1 MQPVF
6 NTTQPI
12 DHYAKFQIGT
22 PLPKAK
28 YFASQTL
35 HLLNEKENI
44 INCRL
49 NSSQLWPDKSIKWIT
64 CEGIFSSSE
73 HTNQTL
79 FISDKAQ
86 YVEPKRT
93 NWVIE
98 SHSALTIK
106 TKLGDISVDLTKFYS
121 LLLNKKVS
129 ANCKTELVNTQV
141 KLTSLSTNYE
151 VVYDSQQKPL
161 LCKVTQSTNVVK
173 DNKLIAKLSANFC
186 IYYADGNIVTELS
199 YHNTQA
205 IVAKGGQ
212 WDLGNEN
219 SLYIKSLAIIFNYDG
234 NSQTLSTNKDASLQD
249 YDYLQLTQHSSGGE
263 NWRSENHKTRKNKVE
278 LQHKGAKGSII
289 LNDETTEI
297 DILRPEPFLQIEIER
312 NILSIQANH
321 FWQKYPSGI
330 RSSSKRTV
338 IDFADEKSGCEVEL
352 QAGEIKSHNIGFS
365 LGEACTLAQMK
376 LTQSLSLNLDNVQES
391 KTLPFI
397 NASLLQHPLQG
408 MLCEAKNSGQK
419 WLDKREALDEF
430 GWRNYGDLFADH
442 EAAQYKGKGIFVSH
456 YNNQYD
462 PLFGFL
468 KLWLLTG
475 KPQYKELA
483 DDLFDHIANIDI
495 YHTTLDKPE
504 YNKGMFWH
512 TDHYVAAETAS
523 HRTYSQHQPSNVY
536 VDHAGGGGPGSHHCY
551 STGLAFYYLLTG
563 QQQAKNVTL
572 GLAEWMQHIY
582 EGDGTLLGLVIRA
595 KNANHLKIPFTNK
608 LLLGF
613 GTGVIRNIFNN
624 KYPLDRGTGNNVNV
638 LLDCFEITQQ
648 QSYLRQVEYV
658 ILNTICAS
666 DDISKRD
673 FNDIEETWF
682 YTVFLQAVA
691 KYLSLTSQ
699 NIASSDKVHTVK
711 AAFIHYATWMAENES
726 YYLANKEVLEYPN
739 DTWTGQD
746 LRKIQILLCAYEIT
760 QNKNTLEKANELIDY
775 VYPSLLASDERDY
788 TRIQALVMQNFVDH
802 SSVSGLFSELDL
814 QTANTDKVSK
824 TRLSKSYFA
833 RVISFI
839 KQYSIRREIDL
850 LCVRIPAA
858 KKVFRK

>member
-1 MQPVF
+1 MQSVF
-6 NTTQPI
+6 KTTQPI
-12 DHYAKFQIGT
+12 EQYNKFQIGS
-22 PLPKAK
+22 PLPKGK
-28 YFASQTL
+28 YFATQTL
-35 HLLNEKENI
+35 HLVNEKQEL

-49 NSSQLWPDKSIKWIT
+49 SPLQLWPDQSIKWII
-64 CEGIFSSSE
+64 CEGIFPESE
-73 HTNQTL
+73 NAEQAL
-79 FISDKAQ
+79 LISDEATHI
-86 YVEPKRT
+86 EPKRL

-98 SHSALTIK
+98 SHSALTVK
-106 TKLGDISVDLTKFYS
+106 TKLGDVSVDLTKFYS

-129 ANCKTELVNTQV
+129 ATFKTELVDAQIN
-141 KLTSLSTNYE
+141 LTSVKTNYE

-161 LCKVTQSTNVVK
+161 LCKIIQTANVVK
-173 DNKLIAKLSANFC
+173 DAQSIAKLSANYC
-186 IYYADGNIVTELS
+186 IYYADGNVLTELS
-199 YHNTQA
+199 YHNTEA
-205 IVAKGGQ
+205 IIAQGGQ

-219 SLYIKSLAIIFNYDG
+219 SLYINSLAITFNYEG
-234 NSQTLSTNKDASLQD
+234 KSQTLITSSDASAQA
-249 YDYLQLTQHSSGGE
+249 YDFLQLTQHSSGGK
-263 NWRSENHKTRKNKVE
+263 NWQSENHKTRKNKVE
-278 LQHKGAKGSII
+278 LKHKGAKGSII
-289 LNDETTEI
+289 LGDDTAEL
-297 DILRPEPFLQIEIER
+297 DILRPEPFMQIELEQNVL
-312 NILSIQANH
+312 NIQPNH

-330 RSSSKRTV
+330 RSSGKRTV
-338 IDFADEKSGCEVEL
+338 VDFADEKSGCEVEL
-352 QAGEIKSHNIGFS
+352 QAGEIKSHTIGFC
-365 LGEACTLAQMK
+365 LGEACTQAQMK
-376 LTQSLSLNLDNVQES
+376 LTQSLSLQLDNVQES
-391 KTLPFI
+391 RTLPFV

-408 MLCEAKNSGQK
+408 MLCEDKNSGQK

-442 EAAQYKGKGIFVSH
+442 EAAHYKGKGIFVSH

-572 GLAEWMQHIY
+572 GLAKWMHHIY

-658 ILNTICAS
+658 ILNTISAS

-699 NIASSDKVHTVK
+699 HIASHDKVHAVK
-711 AAFIHYATWMAENES
+711 AAFIHYATWMAENET

-760 QNKNTLEKANELIDY
+760 QNKNMLEKANELIDY